1 MERLSDSSQSLTVK
15 DTHRNQAKKIILI
28 WMLDS
33 NWNYCAFQQTAQYH
47 MVVRSTA
54 CGGRGGPQSSVR
66 NPLWSAEIAV
76 RTDGCLSENREK
88 QRSGCMWLWV
98 DEEAWFVSRSV
109 CRQHVVR
116 VCPCRWKTEA
126 ACTLTPAECGT
137 TEPTCMKTSC
147 PQMARMSR
155 CVFVMSVCVCVRA
168 CVRACVFTCRWV
180 QMGKGCCSFM
190 CVCVHACVCACVFV
204 LCVGARWRGGSCFS
218 SVYVY
223 FVPVSVC

>member
-1 MERLSDSSQSLTVK
+1 MERLSDSSQSLTVR

-33 NWNYCAFQQTAQYH
+33 DWNRCAFQQTAQYH
-47 MVVRSTA
+47 VVVRSTA
-54 CGGRGGPQSSVR
+54 CLGGGGGGGGGAQSSVR

-76 RTDGCLSENREK
+76 RTDRCLSENREK
-88 QRSGCMWLWV
+88 QRSSCMWLWV

-155 CVFVMSVCVCVRA
+155 CVFVMSVCVCV
-168 CVRACVFTCRWV
+168 CVSA
-180 QMGKGCCSFM
+180 
-190 CVCVHACVCACVFV
+190 CVCVCVC
-204 LCVGARWRGGSCFS
+204 
-218 SVYVY
+218 VYM
-223 FVPVSVC
+223 